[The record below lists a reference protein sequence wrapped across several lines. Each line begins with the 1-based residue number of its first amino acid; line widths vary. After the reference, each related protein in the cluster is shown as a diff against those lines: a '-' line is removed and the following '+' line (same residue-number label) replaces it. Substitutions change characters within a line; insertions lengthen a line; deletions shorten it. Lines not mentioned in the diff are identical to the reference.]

1 MLRSIRINNFGPIE
15 KEIIFSMEKGKTT
28 QFEENIIKNTN
39 LLKTMYIYGANN
51 SGKSKLIETIKIL
64 KDIIEL
70 GKEIFGRTN
79 YLPFVFND
87 INIPTKLEYNF
98 FIKNKEYVYILEIN
112 FISKKIVKEI
122 LKIDEQIIFR
132 RNEGTVFL
140 DEKKIKI
147 DPNIFFLMYYYS
159 QIGENKEVNF
169 LVEYINK
176 IIYIEQQRGSDSIIK
191 SQSITNLEKIN
202 FLEEN
207 LEKIN
212 TVMKEFGFNFEI
224 LIMKGKDQIGRE
236 NKVIGIDKA
245 FNNKHFQAPISFFE
259 SFGTNV
265 FIDLLLEIE
274 KNTKSELIVIDEIE
288 RGVHFAL
295 VASFINYINT
305 KYPEKQLI
313 LPTHMTDLL
322 DSELNIRKDQIYIV
336 ENSSEKGY
344 TLERRFSKKI
354 IRETMNFQKILKSRS
369 VGGVPDI
376 KVNSDVL

>member
-1 MLRSIRINNFGPIE
+1 MLRSIRVNNFGPIE

-64 KDIIEL
+64 KDIVEL

-87 INIPTKLEYNF
+87 TNIPTKLEYNF

-132 RNEGTVFL
+132 RNEEIVFL
-140 DEKKIKI
+140 NEKKIKI

-305 KYPEKQLI
+305 RYPEKQLI

-344 TLERRFSKKI
+344 TLERRFSKKV

>member
-28 QFEENIIKNTN
+28 QFEENMIKNTN

-159 QIGENKEVNF
+159 QIAENKEVNF

-259 SFGTNV
+259 SFGTNA

-336 ENSSEKGY
+336 ENNSEKGY
-344 TLERRFSKKI
+344 TLERRFSKKV

-376 KVNSDVL
+376 KVNSDIL

>member
-28 QFEENIIKNTN
+28 QFEENMIKNTN

-305 KYPEKQLI
+305 RYPEKQLI

-344 TLERRFSKKI
+344 TLERRFSKKV

>member
-28 QFEENIIKNTN
+28 QFEENMIKNTN

-305 KYPEKQLI
+305 QYPEKQLI

-336 ENSSEKGY
+336 ENNSEKGY
-344 TLERRFSKKI
+344 TLERRFSKKV

>member
-305 KYPEKQLI
+305 RYPEKQLI

-336 ENSSEKGY
+336 ENNSEKGY
-344 TLERRFSKKI
+344 TLERRFSKKV

>member
-28 QFEENIIKNTN
+28 QFEENMIKNTN

-132 RNEGTVFL
+132 RNEEIVFL
-140 DEKKIKI
+140 NEKKIKI

-305 KYPEKQLI
+305 RYPEKQLI

-344 TLERRFSKKI
+344 TLERRFSKKV

>member
-87 INIPTKLEYNF
+87 INIPTKLGYNF

-132 RNEGTVFL
+132 RNEETVFL

-245 FNNKHFQAPISFFE
+245 FNNKHFQAPISFL
-259 SFGTNV
+259 N
-265 FIDLLLEIE
+265 LLEQMY
-274 KNTKSELIVIDEIE
+274 L
-288 RGVHFAL
+288 
-295 VASFINYINT
+295 
-305 KYPEKQLI
+305 
-313 LPTHMTDLL
+313 
-322 DSELNIRKDQIYIV
+322 
-336 ENSSEKGY
+336 
-344 TLERRFSKKI
+344 
-354 IRETMNFQKILKSRS
+354 
-369 VGGVPDI
+369 
-376 KVNSDVL
+376 

>member
-1 MLRSIRINNFGPIE
+1 MLRSIRVNNFGPIE

-64 KDIIEL
+64 KDIVEL

-87 INIPTKLEYNF
+87 TNIPTKLEYNF

-132 RNEGTVFL
+132 RNEEIVFL
-140 DEKKIKI
+140 NEKKIKI

-305 KYPEKQLI
+305 QYPEKQLI

-336 ENSSEKGY
+336 ENNSEKGY
-344 TLERRFSKKI
+344 TLERRFSKKV

>member
-1 MLRSIRINNFGPIE
+1 MLRSIIINNFGPIE

-28 QFEENIIKNTN
+28 QFEENMIKNTN

-305 KYPEKQLI
+305 QYPEKQLI

-336 ENSSEKGY
+336 ENNSEKGY
-344 TLERRFSKKI
+344 TLERRFSKKV

>member
-140 DEKKIKI
+140 NEKKIKI

-336 ENSSEKGY
+336 ENNSEKGY
-344 TLERRFSKKI
+344 TLERRFSKKV

>member
-236 NKVIGIDKA
+236 NKVIGIDKV

-336 ENSSEKGY
+336 ENNSEKGY
-344 TLERRFSKKI
+344 TLERRFSKKV

>member
-1 MLRSIRINNFGPIE
+1 MLRSIRVNNFGPIE

-64 KDIIEL
+64 KDIVEL

-87 INIPTKLEYNF
+87 TNIPTKLEYNF

-132 RNEGTVFL
+132 RNEEIVFL
-140 DEKKIKI
+140 NEKKIKI

-305 KYPEKQLI
+305 RYPEKQLI

-336 ENSSEKGY
+336 ENNSEKGY
-344 TLERRFSKKI
+344 TLERRFSKKV